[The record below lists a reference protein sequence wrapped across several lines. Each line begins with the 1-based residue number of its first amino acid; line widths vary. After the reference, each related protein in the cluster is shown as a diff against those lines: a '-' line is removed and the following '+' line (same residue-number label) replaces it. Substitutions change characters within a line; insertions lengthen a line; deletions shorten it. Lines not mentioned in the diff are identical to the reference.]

1 MSMTHHALVCRVDSV
16 QSFSLNQTDTGAD
29 VYDQYFVKFGIEDA
43 RDLVLKAYGTP
54 NTETTQCLVVRT
66 DFITLEAQNALLKI
80 VEEPPASTRF
90 VFVLPNDFTIL
101 PTLASRFSGYVAD
114 TKVEIQQNEIFD
126 LFLKQNY
133 KDRLQAIE
141 QATKNK
147 DINWQ
152 RAVKQGLI
160 SYLKQQKSIKQLGQL
175 EYIARMLLTRGAS
188 NKMLFDHLALLLAI
202 RTKS

>member
-1 MSMTHHALVCRVDSV
+1 M